1 MVRPSRKRE
10 KLIDA
15 ANDLIYKQGFRQT
28 TLADIARAS
37 GVPLGNVYYYFKTKD
52 ALGEAVID
60 ARLDDFRTR
69 CETWEKFKDPRDRLL
84 GFLEM
89 PLELRNLLAERG
101 CPVGSLCQELH
112 KEHNALTSQADS
124 VLRAHID
131 WTTEQFRAM
140 GKPDPETLGIHL
152 IASLQGVSLLASTLG
167 DASVIDQEIKR
178 LREWIKE
185 L

>member
-1 MVRPSRKRE
+1 MADPANKRK
-10 KLIDA
+10 KLVEA

-60 ARLDDFRTR
+60 ARLEDFRNR
-69 CETWEKFKDPRDRLL
+69 CKSWEKLEHPRERLL

-89 PLELRNLLAERG
+89 PVELRESLAQRG

-112 KEHNALTSQADS
+112 KEQSDLTGQADS

-140 GKPDPETLGIHL
+140 GQSEPGALAIHL

-167 DASVIDQEIKR
+167 DTGVIDREVKR
-178 LREWIKE
+178 LREWIQN